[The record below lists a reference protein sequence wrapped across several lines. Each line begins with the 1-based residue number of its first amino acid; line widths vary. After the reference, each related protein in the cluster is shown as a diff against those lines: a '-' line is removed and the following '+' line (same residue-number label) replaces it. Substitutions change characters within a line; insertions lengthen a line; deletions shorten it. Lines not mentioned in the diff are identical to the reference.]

1 MKVKVLLIAMVAMMS
16 TTLAFAQGGRGNFD
30 PAEMAERQAKRQAS
44 NLKLKGEEETKFVEL
59 YKSIRPSVWPRCWQ
73 V

>member
-59 YKSIRPSVWPRCWQ
+59 YKEYQTKRMP
-73 V
+73 